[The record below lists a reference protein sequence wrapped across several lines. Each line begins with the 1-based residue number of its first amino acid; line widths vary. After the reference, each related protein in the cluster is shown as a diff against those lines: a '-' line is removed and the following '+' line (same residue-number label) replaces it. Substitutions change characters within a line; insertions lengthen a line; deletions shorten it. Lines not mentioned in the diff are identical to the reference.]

1 MKVTKNQLKQLI
13 SEEIKNVLSESRYG
27 MPGMEREMDMYGD
40 YLRRQREKEQ
50 AQKAAQQKT
59 PPPADST
66 DKADDD
72 QDEAKS
78 PADKIHDLAK
88 DLDHIKERHKDPNAP
103 GSLFY
108 GDIKKSIESTLKNNG
123 PNEYTDKENN
133 RAEGPVIG
141 GRVKWINV
149 DAGNDVGEE
158 GIAEASPEEVAGMKD
173 YRMPDPPEKF
183 KGEDWTPEMVK
194 IAAGERT
201 PTQKINLITGYVGD
215 LEDGKKLITL
225 VTAFPGRGDV
235 PLDRRDFAK
244 EGLYFVLPETSPL
257 LTGEESEDTEDEA

>member
-88 DLDHIKERHKDPNAP
+88 DLE
-103 GSLFY
+103 
-108 GDIKKSIESTLKNNG
+108 KKLTTYELQSKATAI
-123 PNEYTDKENN
+123 
-133 RAEGPVIG
+133 
-141 GRVKWINV
+141 
-149 DAGNDVGEE
+149 
-158 GIAEASPEEVAGMKD
+158 
-173 YRMPDPPEKF
+173 
-183 KGEDWTPEMVK
+183 
-194 IAAGERT
+194 
-201 PTQKINLITGYVGD
+201 INLVN
-215 LEDGKKLITL
+215 KL
-225 VTAFPGRGDV
+225 
-235 PLDRRDFAK
+235 K
-244 EGLYFVLPETSPL
+244 EET
-257 LTGEESEDTEDEA
+257 

>member
-1 MKVTKNQLKQLI
+1 MKNMKLI
-13 SEEIKNVLSESRYG
+13 
-27 MPGMEREMDMYGD
+27 MENFNKFLAEQVD
-40 YLRRQREKEQ
+40 Y
-50 AQKAAQQKT
+50 
-59 PPPADST
+59 
-66 DKADDD
+66 DKA
-72 QDEAKS
+72 QDLIDSDEFLRDKLELKAT
-78 PADKIHDLAK
+78 ADNMIQGRDYVLFYK

-108 GDIKKSIESTLKNNG
+108 GDIKKSIQSTLENNS
-123 PNEYTDKENN
+123 PNEFTDKENK
-133 RAEGPVIG
+133 RAGEPVVG

-149 DAGNDVGEE
+149 DAGTDVGEE
-158 GIAEASPEEVAGMKD
+158 GIAEASSEEVEGMKD
-173 YRMPDPPEKF
+173 YRMPDPPERF

-194 IAAGERT
+194 IAAGERK

-244 EGLYFVLPETSPL
+244 QGLYFVLPEDSPL
-257 LTGEESEDTEDEA
+257 LAGEKSEDEA

>member
-1 MKVTKNQLKQLI
+1 MTSMKLIMENFNKFLAEQVDFGKAQDLIDSDEFLRDTVELKATAGNMI
-13 SEEIKNVLSESRYG
+13 EG
-27 MPGMEREMDMYGD
+27 GD
-40 YLRRQREKEQ
+40 YVLFY
-50 AQKAAQQKT
+50 
-59 PPPADST
+59 
-66 DKADDD
+66 
-72 QDEAKS
+72 
-78 PADKIHDLAK
+78 K

-149 DAGNDVGEE
+149 DAGSDVGEE